1 MSMGDVVFIEA
12 RPANVIP
19 GKQRLFEV
27 TQMPLVLRGT
37 RGNETV
43 TLRWQSCLFSQSQ
56 FYLRKLDNFVTMV
69 SRNQSIKKHVK
80 ETRKTTP
87 IAELFEVQITRTAIL
102 GDKK

>member
-1 MSMGDVVFIEA
+1 MGDVVFIEA

-43 TLRWQSCLFSQSQ
+43 TLRFQ
-56 FYLRKLDNFVTMV
+56 M
-69 SRNQSIKKHVK
+69 
-80 ETRKTTP
+80 
-87 IAELFEVQITRTAIL
+87 AELFVQSISVL
-102 GDKK
+102 LKKTGQFRDNGKP